1 MCLSLSLSLFL
12 SFSISTS
19 MDYNLECDTNRESLG
34 FVYLLKAKDT
44 FHRPG
49 RRVTIPHC
57 VTSALRTLSLS
68 LSVAKWAKDSWHWL
82 AMDRGRLLPLRTSS
96 TLRYP

>member
-1 MCLSLSLSLFL
+1 MCLSLSLYGFYLIL
-12 SFSISTS
+12 
-19 MDYNLECDTNRESLG
+19 DLECENNKESLES
-34 FVYLLKAKDT
+34 VHLLEAKHT

-82 AMDRGRLLPLRTSS
+82 VNNCGGLLCDML
-96 TLRYP
+96 LVANI